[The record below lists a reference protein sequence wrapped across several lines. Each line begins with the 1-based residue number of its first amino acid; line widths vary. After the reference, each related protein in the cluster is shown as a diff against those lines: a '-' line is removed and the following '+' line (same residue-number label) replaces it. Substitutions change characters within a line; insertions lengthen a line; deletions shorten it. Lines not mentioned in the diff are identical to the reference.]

1 MYTLY
6 TDKSEDFQCA
16 IDVEGANLSETKA
29 RLVLDSDK
37 LNLLYEGTIDSSGN
51 CNIPISKLKNVL
63 DEGTKGTMKLEV
75 IAEDT
80 YFSPWEDE
88 FIVDTNKRV
97 TVEVLSSK
105 QTPIKE
111 NKITVKVNSVKEKEN
126 NTHSLRIS
134 KLLEMQGITKINIEE
149 KLDEAAVLVEKYTK
163 KFKLEHTNKLLTEVL
178 TNLIK

>member
-6 TDKSEDFQCA
+6 TDKNENFQCA

-29 RLVLDSDK
+29 RLILDSDK
-37 LNLLYEGTIDSSGN
+37 VNLLYEGTIDSSGT
-51 CNIPISKLKNVL
+51 CTIPINKLKNL
-63 DEGTKGTMKLEV
+63 LAEGTKGTMKLEV

-80 YFSPWEDE
+80 FFSPWEDD
-88 FIVDTNKRV
+88 FVVDTNKRV

-111 NKITVKVNSVKEKEN
+111 NKISVKINSVKENTK

-134 KLLEMQGITKINIEE
+134 KLLEMKGINKNNIEE
-149 KLDEAAVLVEKYTK
+149 KLDEAAVLVERYTK
-163 KFKLEHTNKLLTEVL
+163 KFKINQSNSLLTEVI

>member
-6 TDKSEDFQCA
+6 TDKNENFQCA
-16 IDVEGANLSETKA
+16 IDVEGANLSETQA

-37 LNLLYEGTIDSSGN
+37 VNLLYEGTIDSSGT
-51 CNIPISKLKNVL
+51 CTIPINKLKNL
-63 DEGTKGTMKLEV
+63 LAEGTKGTMKLEV

-80 YFSPWEDE
+80 FFSPWEDE

-105 QTPIKE
+105 QTSIKE
-111 NKITVKVNSVKEKEN
+111 NKISVKINSVKEKKE

-134 KLLEMQGITKINIEE
+134 KLLEMQGINKTNIEE

-163 KFKLEHTNKLLTEVL
+163 KFKLEQSSSLLTEVI